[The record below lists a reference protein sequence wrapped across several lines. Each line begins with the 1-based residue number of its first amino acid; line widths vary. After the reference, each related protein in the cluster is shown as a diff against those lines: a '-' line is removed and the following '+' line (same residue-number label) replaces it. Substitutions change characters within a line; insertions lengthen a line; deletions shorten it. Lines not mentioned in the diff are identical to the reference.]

1 MVGDGV
7 NDAPALALAT
17 VGVAIAAAGSPA
29 AMETADVALMT
40 EDLRRIPS
48 AIVLGRRMVSLVRQ
62 NVAASLAIKAVFL
75 AMAVPGYAILVD
87 GGAGRHG
94 NHATGNFQRI
104 ASFARPHVIMS
115 SEGLM
120 KHPKLH
126 RNVVAIGLV
135 SLLTDLSSEMIY
147 PLLPVFLTA
156 TLAAGPAV
164 LGLIEGVAETT
175 ASLLKLFSG
184 AWSDRTGRKKP
195 LVLAG
200 YGLSTLARPLVGFA
214 SGWGHVLAV
223 RFCDRI
229 GKGVRTSPRDA
240 LVAAYVPAPQRG
252 KAFGLQRSMDHFGAV
267 LGPVAAFLLLAGGI
281 SLRSVFL
288 LSIVPGLAAV
298 AVLALLVRDAPLAG
312 APHHAGSVLLRD
324 GLSPEFRRYLLLVG
338 LFTLGNASDAFLI
351 LRAVDA
357 GVPVRYVP
365 LLWGAFH
372 VIKSSLSVPAGA
384 LSDRIPRKWVVAAG
398 WCVYAACYGAF
409 SVVRGAFGT
418 VAVFLL
424 YGLYAAACEG
434 AERAMVADFVP
445 DDRRGTAFGWFHL
458 VTGICALPA
467 RVRFGLLGTP
477 SGAPA
482 AFGVSSGLALLAA
495 ALLLLLRPEKFQAIR

>member
-1 MVGDGV
+1 
-7 NDAPALALAT
+7 
-17 VGVAIAAAGSPA
+17 
-29 AMETADVALMT
+29 MERA
-40 EDLRRIPS
+40 
-48 AIVLGRRMVSLVRQ
+48 
-62 NVAASLAIKAVFL
+62 
-75 AMAVPGYAILVD
+75 
-87 GGAGRHG
+87 
-94 NHATGNFQRI
+94 
-104 ASFARPHVIMS
+104 
-115 SEGLM
+115 
-120 KHPKLH
+120 KLH

-135 SLLTDLSSEMIY
+135 SLFTDLSSEMIY

-184 AWSDRTGRKKP
+184 VWSDRSGRKKP

-214 SGWGHVLAV
+214 TGWGHVLAV

-240 LVAAYVPAPQRG
+240 LVAAYVPAEQRG
-252 KAFGLQRSMDHFGAV
+252 KAFGLQRGMDHLGAV

-298 AVLALLVRDAPLAG
+298 AVLAFLVQDVRGATAAPTAK
-312 APHHAGSVLLRD
+312 SVLDR
-324 GLSPEFRRYLLLVG
+324 GVLSPVFRRYLLLVG

-372 VIKSSLSVPAGA
+372 VVKSSLSVPAGA

-398 WCVYAACYGAF
+398 WCVYAACYAAF
-409 SVVRGAFGT
+409 SLVRGAAAT

-445 DDRRGTAFGWFHL
+445 ADRRGTAFGWFHL

-467 RVRFGLLGTP
+467 SVLFGLLWNTW
-477 SGAPA
+477 GAPA
-482 AFGVSSGLALLAA
+482 AFGASAGLALIAA
-495 ALLLLLRPEKFQAIR
+495 ALLLLLRPEKYERIR

>member
-1 MVGDGV
+1 
-7 NDAPALALAT
+7 
-17 VGVAIAAAGSPA
+17 
-29 AMETADVALMT
+29 
-40 EDLRRIPS
+40 
-48 AIVLGRRMVSLVRQ
+48 
-62 NVAASLAIKAVFL
+62 
-75 AMAVPGYAILVD
+75 
-87 GGAGRHG
+87 
-94 NHATGNFQRI
+94 
-104 ASFARPHVIMS
+104 
-115 SEGLM
+115 M
-120 KHPKLH
+120 KRPKLH
-126 RNVVAIGLV
+126 RNVVALGMV

-147 PLLPVFLTA
+147 PLLPVFLTV

-184 AWSDRTGRKKP
+184 AWSDRSGRKKP

-200 YGLSTLARPLVGFA
+200 YGLSSLARPLVGFA

-240 LVAAYVPAPQRG
+240 LLAAYVPSAQRG
-252 KAFGLQRSMDHFGAV
+252 KAFGLQRSMDHLGAV
-267 LGPVAAFLLLAGGI
+267 LGPVVAFLLLAVGI

-288 LSIVPGLAAV
+288 LSIVPGMAAV
-298 AVLALLVRDAPLAG
+298 AVLAFLVRDAHAAA
-312 APHHAGSVLLRD
+312 APHAGSVLDRD
-324 GLSPEFRRYLLLVG
+324 VLSPVFRRYLLLVG

-372 VIKSSLSVPAGA
+372 VVKSSLSVPAGA
-384 LSDRIPRKWVVAAG
+384 LSDRIPRKWLVAAG
-398 WCVYAACYGAF
+398 WCVYAGCYGAF
-409 SVVRGAFGT
+409 SVVRGAAGT

-445 DDRRGTAFGWFHL
+445 ADRRGTAFGWFHL

-467 RVRFGLLGTP
+467 SVLFGLLWNAY
-477 SGAPA
+477 GAPA
-482 AFGVSSGLALLAA
+482 AFGASAGLALLAA
-495 ALLLLLRPEKFQAIR
+495 GLLLLLRQEKYERIR

>member
-1 MVGDGV
+1 
-7 NDAPALALAT
+7 
-17 VGVAIAAAGSPA
+17 
-29 AMETADVALMT
+29 MERA
-40 EDLRRIPS
+40 
-48 AIVLGRRMVSLVRQ
+48 
-62 NVAASLAIKAVFL
+62 
-75 AMAVPGYAILVD
+75 
-87 GGAGRHG
+87 
-94 NHATGNFQRI
+94 
-104 ASFARPHVIMS
+104 
-115 SEGLM
+115 
-120 KHPKLH
+120 KLH
-126 RNVVAIGLV
+126 RNVVALGLV
-135 SLLTDLSSEMIY
+135 SLLTDFSSEMIY

-156 TLAAGPAV
+156 ALGAGPAA

-240 LVAAYVPAPQRG
+240 LVAAYVSSAQRG
-252 KAFGLQRSMDHFGAV
+252 KAFGLQRSMDHLGAV
-267 LGPVAAFLLLAGGI
+267 LGPLAAFLLLAGGVP
-281 SLRSVFL
+281 LRSVFF
-288 LSIVPGLAAV
+288 LSVVPGLAAV
-298 AVLALLVRDAPLAG
+298 AVLSLLVRDAPATV
-312 APHHAGSVLLRD
+312 APLHVGGVLRRD
-324 GLSPEFRRYLLLVG
+324 GLSPGFRRYLFLVG

-357 GVPVRYVP
+357 GVPTRYVP

-372 VIKSSLSVPAGA
+372 VVKSSFSVPAGA
-384 LSDRIPRKWVVAAG
+384 ISDRIPRKWVVAAG
-398 WCVYAACYGAF
+398 WCVYAACYAGF
-409 SVVRGAFGT
+409 SAVRGTAAT

-445 DDRRGTAFGWFHL
+445 ADRRGTAFGWFHL

-467 RVRFGLLGTP
+467 SVLFGLLWNAY
-477 SGAPA
+477 GAPA
-482 AFGVSSGLALLAA
+482 AFGVSAGLALAAA
-495 ALLLLLRPEKFQAIR
+495 ALLLLLRPEKYETIR